1 VLIAE
6 EAGKQLT
13 EIVPDIEKTAK
24 LVQEIA
30 AASMEQN
37 SGADQ
42 INNAIQ
48 QLNQVIQQNAAA
60 SEEMASSSEELSGQ
74 AEQMREVVSYFVIDQ
89 GRRAGRQKQKKVSVL
104 RKGASQ
110 KPAQNDNEDY
120 NDNSVEPKSKSSG
133 KGIDLKMS
141 DEHKDDD
148 FQRF

>member
-1 VLIAE
+1 V
-6 EAGKQLT
+6 

-60 SEEMASSSEELSGQ
+60 AEEMASSSEELSGQ
-74 AEQMREVVSYFVIDQ
+74 AEQMREVVSYFVIEQ
-89 GRRAGRQKQKKVSVL
+89 GRRTRREKQKKVIA
-104 RKGASQ
+104 KKKAAPI
-110 KPAQNDNEDY
+110 KPVYDDRSDVEDDAHEAKI
-120 NDNSVEPKSKSSG
+120 NPSG
-133 KGIDLKMS
+133 KGVDLKMGN
-141 DEHKDDD
+141 EHADDD